1 MFYSCV
7 SKIKPIESGIFVL
20 NRPDR
25 VCWFVGR
32 ILSIAWHPTEDLI
45 VTGGVDNIRIWSIN
59 SGHAVQRLTLGRQEK
74 NKETIVWCVA
84 VTR

>member
-1 MFYSCV
+1 MLTLAHILKSCRD
-7 SKIKPIESGIFVL
+7 IDNYWYILFFL
-20 NRPDR
+20 
-25 VCWFVGR
+25 GR

-59 SGHAVQRLTLGRQEK
+59 SGHAIQRLTLGRQER

-84 VTR
+84 VTRYE

>member
-1 MFYSCV
+1 M
-7 SKIKPIESGIFVL
+7 INLLL
-20 NRPDR
+20 NSPDR
-25 VCWFVGR
+25 VCLFVGR